1 MTPSSEHRALPSA
14 LEALR
19 LRLRRERALIAWFEL
34 GQKKSFGLRAA
45 KLYAFGVFIAYAI
58 AISVATDS
66 ARGQAIQGFLQAAL
80 GALSW
85 VVGALAAL
93 GTARGLAQQTERDA
107 ERALAV
113 QRGFDRR
120 AVWRAR
126 TLAGALRIARLIGV
140 PALLL
145 VGVALA
151 RGQSLAWALVLV
163 PALAVYA
170 AAFGLCV
177 AILAQFSADLSAR
190 HPRALLAALVLGPLL
205 VAQVYPSVPSLPG
218 VFSALLDRLLAAG
231 AAFT

>member
-1 MTPSSEHRALPSA
+1 VTPSSEHRALPSA
-14 LEALR
+14 LGPLR
-19 LRLRRERALIAWFEL
+19 HRLGRERALIAWFEL
-34 GQKKSFGLRAA
+34 GQKKTFGLRAA
-45 KLYAFGVFIAYAI
+45 KVYAFGVFVTYAI
-58 AISVATDS
+58 AISVATGS
-66 ARGQAIQGFLQAAL
+66 ARSLAIQGFLQAAL

-93 GTARGLAQQTERDA
+93 GTAQGLAQHAERDA

-113 QRGFDRR
+113 QRGFDAR
-120 AVWRAR
+120 ARWRAR
-126 TLAGALRIARLIGV
+126 TLAGALRVARLIGI

-170 AAFGLCV
+170 ATFGLCL
-177 AILAQFSADLSAR
+177 AILAQFSADLSSR

-205 VAQVYPSVPSLPG
+205 ISQVYPSVPSLPG
-218 VFSALLDRLLAAG
+218 VFSALLDRLLGAG